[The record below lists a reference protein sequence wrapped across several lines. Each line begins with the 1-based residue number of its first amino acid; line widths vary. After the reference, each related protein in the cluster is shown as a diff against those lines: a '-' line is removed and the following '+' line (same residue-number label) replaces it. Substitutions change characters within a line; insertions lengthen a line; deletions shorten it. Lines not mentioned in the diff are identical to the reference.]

1 MHITYSIRL
10 KALFFALVVIAA
22 TNFVNAQ
29 QPILAPLLT
38 DYYNVKDALIAGDA
52 AAAATKAAELLNVVN
67 AVDLTALPA
76 SEHTAFIALKEKLA
90 FDARHIS
97 ESTHLD
103 HQREHFA
110 SLSANMATLAK
121 QTHLS
126 QQPIY
131 EDFCPMKKSFWL
143 SNDPAIKNPY
153 FGNSM
158 MTCGKVTATLKP

>member
-10 KALFFALVVIAA
+10 KALFFALVVITA

-29 QPILAPLLT
+29 QPVLGPLLT

-67 AVDLTALPA
+67 TVDLTALPA
-76 SEHTAFIALKEKLA
+76 SDHTAFIALKEKLA

-126 QQPIY
+126 QQLIY

-158 MTCGKVTATLKP
+158 MTCGKVTATLIP

>member
-1 MHITYSIRL
+1 MQIKWSIRF

-22 TNFVNAQ
+22 TNFANAQ
-29 QPILAPLLT
+29 QPVLAPLLT
-38 DYYNVKDALIAGDA
+38 DYYNIKDALVSGDA
-52 AAAATKAAELLNVVN
+52 AAAATKAGELLNVVN
-67 AVDLTALPA
+67 TVDLTALPA

-131 EDFCPMKKSFWL
+131 EDFCPMKKSYWL

-153 FGNSM
+153 FGNTM
-158 MTCGKVTATLKP
+158 LTCGKVTATLKP